1 MIFQERTYSV
11 LIVSASEKFNN
22 TARSLLKPTDYWP
35 VSAVSS
41 VGEARRRLNDRPC
54 DLLLINGPLPDDLG
68 LQLAMDACAN
78 SDAGVL
84 LLVRS
89 EIYDEIYAKALPYGV
104 IVLPKPT
111 SLPMVA
117 QTLRVLCATR
127 ERLRRLE
134 QRQASVEERIAEI
147 RLVNRAKLLLIQRK
161 DLSEED
167 AHRYIE
173 KQAMDRRVS
182 KREVAESIIRGCG

>member
-1 MIFQERTYSV
+1 MLFQERTYSV

-22 TARSLLKPTDYWP
+22 TARSLLPPTDYWP
-35 VSAVSS
+35 VLLASS
-41 VGEARRRLNDRPC
+41 VGEARRGLNDRPC
-54 DLLLINGPLPDDLG
+54 DLLLINSPLPDDPG

-89 EIYDEIYAKALPYGV
+89 ELFNEVYAKVLPYGV

-111 SLPMVA
+111 SLTMVA
-117 QTLRVLCATR
+117 QNLRVLCATR

-147 RLVNRAKLLLIQRK
+147 RLVNQAKLLLIQRQ
-161 DLSEED
+161 DMSEKE

-173 KQAMDRRVS
+173 KQAMDRRIS
-182 KREVAESIIRGCG
+182 KREVAERIISECR

>member
-35 VSAVSS
+35 VSAASS